1 MKKKKILKVLLIL
14 FLIIFSWFAYSK
26 YFKKNKSLLSK
37 QLNITTEIDEE
48 TVYNSNIIKDIN
60 YTSRDLKGNEYI
72 LIAKEGEIDLDNSD
86 IIFLTNVTA
95 YIKLI
100 KNSELIVI
108 TSNYGKYNTINYD
121 TIFSKQVNP
130 TTNTKEDTIY
140 NSNII
145 KDINYTSRDLKGN
158 EYILV
163 AKEGEIDLN
172 NSDIIFL
179 TDVTAYIKLVKNSE
193 LIVITSNYGKYN
205 TINYDTIFSKNVKI
219 DYVDNIITGDYLD
232 FSMMKNLLIV
242 SRNVVYKNLE
252 NTMRADVI
260 ELDTTTKDTKI
271 FMYNSNEQVNV
282 TNIK

>member
-1 MKKKKILKVLLIL
+1 MKKKIFLKVLLIL
-14 FLIIFSWFAYSK
+14 SLIIIALFVYSE

-37 QLNITTEIDEE
+37 PLNITTEIDEE
-48 TVYNSNIIKDIN
+48 AVYNSNIIKDIN

-72 LIAKEGEIDLDNSD
+72 LVAKEGEIDLDNSD

-121 TIFSKQVNP
+121 TIFSK
-130 TTNTKEDTIY
+130 
-140 NSNII
+140 
-145 KDINYTSRDLKGN
+145 
-158 EYILV
+158 
-163 AKEGEIDLN
+163 
-172 NSDIIFL
+172 
-179 TDVTAYIKLVKNSE
+179 
-193 LIVITSNYGKYN
+193 
-205 TINYDTIFSKNVKI
+205 NVKI

-232 FSMMKNLLIV
+232 FSMMKNLLII

-252 NTMRADVI
+252 NTMKADVI

>member
-1 MKKKKILKVLLIL
+1 MKKKIFLKIVLIL
-14 FLIIFSWFAYSK
+14 SLIIITWFIYSE
-26 YFKKNKSLLSK
+26 YFKEDKSKLSK
-37 QLNITTEIDEE
+37 P
-48 TVYNSNIIKDIN
+48 
-60 YTSRDLKGNEYI
+60 
-72 LIAKEGEIDLDNSD
+72 
-86 IIFLTNVTA
+86 
-95 YIKLI
+95 
-100 KNSELIVI
+100 
-108 TSNYGKYNTINYD
+108 
-121 TIFSKQVNP
+121 VNP
-130 TTNTKEDTIY
+130 TSEIEEDAIY

-158 EYILV
+158 EYIII
-163 AKEGEIDLN
+163 AKEGEIDLD

-242 SRNVVYKNLE
+242 SRNVVYKNLA

-271 FMYNSNEQVNV
+271 FMYNSNEKVNV

>member
-1 MKKKKILKVLLIL
+1 MKKKKFLKMVLIL
-14 FLIIFSWFAYSK
+14 SLIILSWLIYSK
-26 YFKKNKSLLSK
+26 YFKKVESSISKPVILSTA
-37 QLNITTEIDEE
+37 IEE
-48 TVYNSNIIKDIN
+48 EAPYNSNIIRDIN
-60 YTSRDLKGNEYI
+60 YTSK
-72 LIAKEGEIDLDNSD
+72 
-86 IIFLTNVTA
+86 
-95 YIKLI
+95 
-100 KNSELIVI
+100 
-108 TSNYGKYNTINYD
+108 
-121 TIFSKQVNP
+121 
-130 TTNTKEDTIY
+130 
-140 NSNII
+140 
-145 KDINYTSRDLKGN
+145 DLKGN

-172 NSDIIFL
+172 NNDIIFL

-252 NTMRADVI
+252 NTMKADVI

>member
-1 MKKKKILKVLLIL
+1 MKKKIFLKIVLIL
-14 FLIIFSWFAYSK
+14 SLIIITWFVYSE
-26 YFKKNKSLLSK
+26 YFKEDKSKLSK
-37 QLNITTEIDEE
+37 P
-48 TVYNSNIIKDIN
+48 
-60 YTSRDLKGNEYI
+60 
-72 LIAKEGEIDLDNSD
+72 
-86 IIFLTNVTA
+86 
-95 YIKLI
+95 
-100 KNSELIVI
+100 
-108 TSNYGKYNTINYD
+108 
-121 TIFSKQVNP
+121 VNP
-130 TTNTKEDTIY
+130 TSEIEEEAVY

-163 AKEGEIDLN
+163 AKEGEIDLD

-193 LIVITSNYGKYN
+193 LIVVTSNYGKYN

-232 FSMMKNLLIV
+232 FSMMKNLLII

-252 NTMRADVI
+252 NTMKADVI

-271 FMYNSNEQVNV
+271 FMYNSDEQVNV

>member
-1 MKKKKILKVLLIL
+1 MKKKIFLKIVLIL
-14 FLIIFSWFAYSK
+14 SLIIITWFVYFK
-26 YFKKNKSLLSK
+26 YFKEDKDKLSK
-37 QLNITTEIDEE
+37 
-48 TVYNSNIIKDIN
+48 S
-60 YTSRDLKGNEYI
+60 
-72 LIAKEGEIDLDNSD
+72 
-86 IIFLTNVTA
+86 
-95 YIKLI
+95 
-100 KNSELIVI
+100 
-108 TSNYGKYNTINYD
+108 
-121 TIFSKQVNP
+121 VNP
-130 TTNTKEDTIY
+130 TSKIEEDAVY

-163 AKEGEIDLN
+163 AKEGEIDLD

-252 NTMRADVI
+252 NTMKADVI
-260 ELDTTTKDTKI
+260 ELDTTSKDTKI
-271 FMYNSNEQVNV
+271 FMYNSDEQVNF

>member
-1 MKKKKILKVLLIL
+1 MKKKIFLKIVLIL
-14 FLIIFSWFAYSK
+14 SLIIITWFVYSE
-26 YFKKNKSLLSK
+26 YFKEDKSKLSK
-37 QLNITTEIDEE
+37 P
-48 TVYNSNIIKDIN
+48 
-60 YTSRDLKGNEYI
+60 
-72 LIAKEGEIDLDNSD
+72 
-86 IIFLTNVTA
+86 
-95 YIKLI
+95 
-100 KNSELIVI
+100 
-108 TSNYGKYNTINYD
+108 
-121 TIFSKQVNP
+121 VNP
-130 TTNTKEDTIY
+130 LIETEEEALY

-163 AKEGEIDLN
+163 AKEGEIDLD

-232 FSMMKNLLIV
+232 FSMMKNLLTI

-252 NTMRADVI
+252 NTMKADVI

>member
-1 MKKKKILKVLLIL
+1 MKKKIFLKIVLIL
-14 FLIIFSWFAYSK
+14 SLIIITWFVYSE
-26 YFKKNKSLLSK
+26 YFKKDESILSK
-37 QLNITTEIDEE
+37 TVKPTTEIEE
-48 TVYNSNIIKDIN
+48 QT
-60 YTSRDLKGNEYI
+60 L
-72 LIAKEGEIDLDNSD
+72 
-86 IIFLTNVTA
+86 
-95 YIKLI
+95 
-100 KNSELIVI
+100 
-108 TSNYGKYNTINYD
+108 
-121 TIFSKQVNP
+121 
-130 TTNTKEDTIY
+130 Y

-163 AKEGEIDLN
+163 AEEGEIDLD

-205 TINYDTIFSKNVKI
+205 TVNYDTIFSKNVKI

-232 FSMMKNLLIV
+232 FSMMKNLLII

-252 NTMRADVI
+252 NTMKADVI

>member
-1 MKKKKILKVLLIL
+1 MISYDFVYIFISRIASTKEDNPTLFDDLTRTISPFRRIFSKSEIISILYKYFFWKYSISFDKLISIYILVFSGTKAFIILIL
-14 FLIIFSWFAYSK
+14 FFQIQSK
-26 YFKKNKSLLSK
+26 DTK
-37 QLNITTEIDEE
+37 
-48 TVYNSNIIKDIN
+48 
-60 YTSRDLKGNEYI
+60 
-72 LIAKEGEIDLDNSD
+72 
-86 IIFLTNVTA
+86 LTN
-95 YIKLI
+95 
-100 KNSELIVI
+100 
-108 TSNYGKYNTINYD
+108 
-121 TIFSKQVNP
+121 
-130 TTNTKEDTIY
+130 KEPIRKTEEVLY

-163 AKEGEIDLN
+163 AKEGEIDLD

-232 FSMMKNLLIV
+232 FSMMKNLLII

-252 NTMRADVI
+252 NTMKADVI

-271 FMYNSNEQVNV
+271 FMHEGDARVNI
-282 TNIK
+282 TNKN

>member
-1 MKKKKILKVLLIL
+1 MKKKNFLKVILILLLI
-14 FLIIFSWFAYSK
+14 IITWFVYSE
-26 YFKKNKSLLSK
+26 YFKNEKKLLSK
-37 QLNITTEIDEE
+37 P
-48 TVYNSNIIKDIN
+48 
-60 YTSRDLKGNEYI
+60 
-72 LIAKEGEIDLDNSD
+72 
-86 IIFLTNVTA
+86 
-95 YIKLI
+95 
-100 KNSELIVI
+100 
-108 TSNYGKYNTINYD
+108 
-121 TIFSKQVNP
+121 VNP
-130 TTNTKEDTIY
+130 TTEIEEEKVVY

-179 TDVTAYIKLVKNSE
+179 TDVIAYIKLVKNSE

-232 FSMMKNLLIV
+232 FSMIKNLLTI

-252 NTMRADVI
+252 NTMKADVI

-282 TNIK
+282 TNLK

>member
-1 MKKKKILKVLLIL
+1 MKKKIFLKIVLIL
-14 FLIIFSWFAYSK
+14 SLIIITWFVYSE
-26 YFKKNKSLLSK
+26 YFKEDKSKLSK
-37 QLNITTEIDEE
+37 PVNPTSEIEQE
-48 TVYNSNIIKDIN
+48 AIYNSNIIKDIN

-72 LIAKEGEIDLDNSD
+72 LI
-86 IIFLTNVTA
+86 
-95 YIKLI
+95 
-100 KNSELIVI
+100 
-108 TSNYGKYNTINYD
+108 
-121 TIFSKQVNP
+121 
-130 TTNTKEDTIY
+130 
-140 NSNII
+140 
-145 KDINYTSRDLKGN
+145 
-158 EYILV
+158 

-252 NTMRADVI
+252 NTMKADVI

>member
-1 MKKKKILKVLLIL
+1 MKKKIFLKIVLIL
-14 FLIIFSWFAYSK
+14 SLIIITWFVYSE
-26 YFKKNKSLLSK
+26 YFKKIKINYPNQLILLQK
-37 QLNITTEIDEE
+37 LRKIA
-48 TVYNSNIIKDIN
+48 VYNSNIIKDIN

-72 LIAKEGEIDLDNSD
+72 LIAKEGEIDLD
-86 IIFLTNVTA
+86 
-95 YIKLI
+95 
-100 KNSELIVI
+100 
-108 TSNYGKYNTINYD
+108 
-121 TIFSKQVNP
+121 
-130 TTNTKEDTIY
+130 
-140 NSNII
+140 
-145 KDINYTSRDLKGN
+145 
-158 EYILV
+158 
-163 AKEGEIDLN
+163 

-252 NTMRADVI
+252 NTMKADVI

-271 FMYNSNEQVNV
+271 FMYNSMNKLTLQ
-282 TNIK
+282 I

>member
-1 MKKKKILKVLLIL
+1 MKKKIFLKIVLIL
-14 FLIIFSWFAYSK
+14 SLIIITWFVYSE
-26 YFKKNKSLLSK
+26 YFKEDKNKLSK
-37 QLNITTEIDEE
+37 PVNPTSEIEE
-48 TVYNSNIIKDIN
+48 EAVYNSNIIKDIN

-72 LIAKEGEIDLDNSD
+72 LIAKEGEIDLD
-86 IIFLTNVTA
+86 
-95 YIKLI
+95 
-100 KNSELIVI
+100 
-108 TSNYGKYNTINYD
+108 
-121 TIFSKQVNP
+121 
-130 TTNTKEDTIY
+130 
-140 NSNII
+140 
-145 KDINYTSRDLKGN
+145 
-158 EYILV
+158 
-163 AKEGEIDLN
+163 

-252 NTMRADVI
+252 NTMKADVI

-271 FMYNSNEQVNV
+271 FMYNSGEQVNV